1 MKKKFQQ
8 DIHKVWLMLRF
19 LVCLHVCAHECSTC
33 SNQRG
38 AIDPLELEL
47 KVVVSWDPNP
57 KLLLE
62 QQALLTAEL
71 ALQPSG

>member
-1 MKKKFQQ
+1 
-8 DIHKVWLMLRF
+8 MLRF
-19 LVCLHVCAHECSTC
+19 MCTCSMC
-33 SNQRG
+33 SNQKG
-38 AIDPLELEL
+38 AVDPLELEL
-47 KVVVSWDPNP
+47 KVVVSQEPNP

>member
-1 MKKKFQQ
+1 M
-8 DIHKVWLMLRF
+8 
-19 LVCLHVCAHECSTC
+19 
-33 SNQRG
+33 
-38 AIDPLELEL
+38 ELGL